1 MYKRQVDHLCS
12 LLVVGGKVVGGYDYG
27 ILDKGV
33 GMVGGAVGL
42 PFFAAGQNHIG
53 NGIESIQHF
62 RPLVQQVGIGND
74 QQNPA
79 ASLQPLL
86 IDDQHGLVA
95 LAPVSYTHLRGY
107 SGSGGMPAQSVPWAA
122 TAGQ

>member
-1 MYKRQVDHLCS
+1 
-12 LLVVGGKVVGGYDYG
+12 
-27 ILDKGV
+27 
-33 GMVGGAVGL
+33 MVGGAVGL

-95 LAPVSYTHLRGY
+95 LAHTGFIAQDSTFLI
-107 SGSGGMPAQSVPWAA
+107 GGTQGK
-122 TAGQ
+122 AGRCNLERIDFNVR